1 MNKTIFVK
9 GMKILQASY
18 SKNFTEDDLKVWY
31 MQFKNENEN
40 LFLEAINRIIKKS
53 RYMPSIADIL
63 HEIKIIE
70 NPDLLL
76 DAETEFD
83 NVRKAIRKFGSYRT
97 NELMASLNYK
107 TAEAVRRIGLSR
119 ICECEQDKIKFI
131 KNEFE
136 EVFNNIQDA
145 DYENKLFKN
154 NNYVATISKKL
165 LLENN
170 IE

>member
-31 MQFKNENEN
+31 MQFRNENEN

-63 HEIKIIE
+63 YEIKILE

-76 DAETEFD
+76 DSDEEFD
-83 NVRKAIRKFGSYRT
+83 NVRKAIRKYGSYRT
-97 NELMASLNYK
+97 KELMESLKPK
-107 TAEAVRRIGLSR
+107 TAEVVRRIGLTR

-131 KNEFE
+131 KNEFQE
-136 EVFNNIQDA
+136 IFENIQNI
-145 DYENKLFKN
+145 DYEQKLLGN
-154 NNYVATISKKL
+154 TGIEIAKKL
-165 LLENN
+165 LIEEN
-170 IE
+170 ID

>member
-31 MQFKNENEN
+31 MQFRNENEN

-63 HEIKIIE
+63 YEIKILE

-76 DAETEFD
+76 NSDEEFD
-83 NVRKAIRKFGSYRT
+83 NVRKAIRKYGSYRT
-97 NELMASLNYK
+97 KELMESLNPK
-107 TAEAVRRIGLSR
+107 TAEVVRRIGLQR

-131 KNEFE
+131 KNEFQEIFENIQNIDYEQKLLGNFGE
-136 EVFNNIQDA
+136 EVGKRLLIEENID
-145 DYENKLFKN
+145 
-154 NNYVATISKKL
+154 
-165 LLENN
+165 
-170 IE
+170 